1 MKRKSKAYISIYALY
16 MIFVLMIVI
25 VFVLV
30 QVKNIR
36 TVNAYKYDYIQAKA
50 IAYSK
55 VRIISQRK
63 LFDEELKKNSK
74 SGTFILQIADI
85 PEFSKPTNVNFF
97 TEKEGDTKVFSFTS
111 EYPRDRFEENTSD
124 YSEANGSRVTTRM
137 VYNRKN
143 PFEKRIITEEKI
155 DELLPEII
163 EGKKSIGIKD
173 CLIFSLNDETYFVEK
188 KVADEKYNEFVA
200 EKINQN
206 NEEVSGDEKGNVSEE
221 NNGDKETEMDDE
233 FLTKLVQFS
242 RKEKNIVIDSEDIT
256 ILNDVTID
264 GVFIDK
270 ANVYYVKNE
279 KVQKTPEITVNGIL
293 ILKNSNA
300 DIYKVN
306 GEYLSTK
313 EVDIK
318 FTEDKTIYT
327 SKKYEFAGSYY
338 K

>member
-55 VRIISQRK
+55 VKIINQRK

-74 SGTFILQIADI
+74 SGTFTLQIAAI
-85 PEFSKPTNVNFF
+85 PELSSPTKIDYYE
-97 TEKEGDTKVFSFTS
+97 EKDGATKIFSFTS
-111 EYPRDRFEENTSD
+111 SYPDN
-124 YSEANGSRVTTRM
+124 NGSRVTTRM

-143 PFEKRIITEEKI
+143 PFEKRIISEEKI

-163 EGKKSIGIKD
+163 ERKKSIGIKD
-173 CLIFSLNDETYFVEK
+173 CLIFSLNDETYFVDK

-200 EKINQN
+200 EKSNQN
-206 NEEVSGDEKGNVSEE
+206 NKEVSEDEKENASEE
-221 NNGDKETEMDDE
+221 NDGDKETEIDDE

-242 RKEKNIVIDSEDIT
+242 RKVKNIIIDSEDIT

-270 ANVYYVKNE
+270 GNVYYVKR
-279 KVQKTPEITVNGIL
+279 KDTDKTPGITVNGIL
-293 ILKNSNA
+293 ILKNSNT
-300 DIYKVN
+300 DNYKVN

>member
-1 MKRKSKAYISIYALY
+1 
-16 MIFVLMIVI
+16 MIVI
-25 VFVLV
+25 AFLIV

-55 VRIISQRK
+55 VRIINQRK

-74 SGTFILQIADI
+74 SDTFYIQITDI
-85 PEFSKPTNVNFF
+85 PELSSK
-97 TEKEGDTKVFSFTS
+97 TKVDYYEEKDGATKIFSFTS
-111 EYPRDRFEENTSD
+111 KYPDNK
-124 YSEANGSRVTTRM
+124 GSRVTTRM

-143 PFEKRIITEEKI
+143 PFEKRIISEEKI
-155 DELLPEII
+155 NELLPEII

-173 CLIFSLNDETYFVEK
+173 CLIFSLNDETYFVDK
-188 KVADEKYNEFVA
+188 KVADEEYNEFVA
-200 EKINQN
+200 EKSKQN
-206 NEEVSGDEKGNVSEE
+206 NEEVSEDEKGNISEK
-221 NNGDKETEMDDE
+221 NDKYKKIEIDDE

-300 DIYKVN
+300 DNYKVN

-318 FTEDKTIYT
+318 FTEDKTIYM
-327 SKKYEFAGSYY
+327 SKKYEFAGSYC

>member
-1 MKRKSKAYISIYALY
+1 MKRKSKAYITIYALY

-25 VFVLV
+25 AFLIV

-55 VRIISQRK
+55 TRIIDKRK
-63 LFDEELKKNSK
+63 LFDEKLKENSTK
-74 SGTFILQIADI
+74 GTFTLQIADI
-85 PEFSKPTNVNFF
+85 PELSSPTEINYCE
-97 TEKEGDTKVFSFTS
+97 EKDGATKIFSFTS
-111 EYPRDRFEENTSD
+111 KYP
-124 YSEANGSRVTTRM
+124 EANGSRVTIRM
-137 VYNRKN
+137 VYKRKN
-143 PFEKRIITEEKI
+143 PFEKRIISEEKI

-173 CLIFSLNDETYFVEK
+173 CLIFSLNDETYFVDK
-188 KVADEKYNEFVA
+188 KIADEKYNEFVA
-200 EKINQN
+200 EKTNQN
-206 NEEVSGDEKGNVSEE
+206 NEEVSEDEKGNGYEE
-221 NNGDKETEMDDE
+221 NNGDKETEIDDE

-242 RKEKNIVIDSEDIT
+242 TKEKNIVIDSEDIT

-270 ANVYYVKNE
+270 GNVYYVENE
-279 KVQKTPEITVNGIL
+279 KVQKTPQITINGIL

-300 DIYKVN
+300 DNYKVN

-313 EVDIK
+313 EIDIK

>member
-1 MKRKSKAYISIYALY
+1 
-16 MIFVLMIVI
+16 MIVI

-55 VRIISQRK
+55 VRIINQRK

-74 SGTFILQIADI
+74 SDTFYIQITDI
-85 PEFSKPTNVNFF
+85 PELSSPTKIDYYE
-97 TEKEGDTKVFSFTS
+97 EKEGAAKIFSFTS
-111 EYPRDRFEENTSD
+111 KYPDN
-124 YSEANGSRVTTRM
+124 NGSRATIRM

-143 PFEKRIITEEKI
+143 PFEKRIISEEKI
-155 DELLPEII
+155 DELLPEIV

-173 CLIFSLNDETYFVEK
+173 CLIFSLNDETYFVDK
-188 KVADEKYNEFVA
+188 KIVDEKYNEFVA
-200 EKINQN
+200 EKTNQN
-206 NEEVSGDEKGNVSEE
+206 NEEVSEDEKGNVSEE
-221 NNGDKETEMDDE
+221 NDGDKKIEIDDE

-242 RKEKNIVIDSEDIT
+242 KKEKNILIDSEDIT

-293 ILKNSNA
+293 ILKNPNA
-300 DIYKVN
+300 DSYKVN

>member
-1 MKRKSKAYISIYALY
+1 
-16 MIFVLMIVI
+16 MIVI

>member
-1 MKRKSKAYISIYALY
+1 
-16 MIFVLMIVI
+16 MIVI
-25 VFVLV
+25 AFLIV

-55 VRIISQRK
+55 VRIIIQRK
-63 LFDEELKKNSK
+63 LFDEELKKNSTK
-74 SGTFILQIADI
+74 GTFNLHIADI
-85 PEFSKPTNVNFF
+85 PEFNRPTKIDYYE
-97 TEKEGDTKVFSFTS
+97 EKDGAAKIFSFTS
-111 EYPRDRFEENTSD
+111 KYPNN
-124 YSEANGSRVTTRM
+124 NGSRVTIRM

-143 PFEKRIITEEKI
+143 PFEKRIISEEKI

-173 CLIFSLNDETYFVEK
+173 CLIFSLNDETYFVDK
-188 KVADEKYNEFVA
+188 KVADEKYKEFVA
-200 EKINQN
+200 EKTKQN
-206 NEEVSGDEKGNVSEE
+206 NEEVSEDEKGNGYEE
-221 NNGDKETEMDDE
+221 NNEDKKIEIDDE

-270 ANVYYVKNE
+270 ANVYYVENE

-293 ILKNSNA
+293 ILKNPNA
-300 DIYKVN
+300 DSYKVN

-318 FTEDKTIYT
+318 FTEDNTKYT

>member
-1 MKRKSKAYISIYALY
+1 
-16 MIFVLMIVI
+16 MIVI
-25 VFVLV
+25 AFLIV

-55 VRIISQRK
+55 VRIINQRK
-63 LFDEELKKNSK
+63 LFDEELKKNSTK
-74 SGTFILQIADI
+74 GTFNLHIADI
-85 PEFSKPTNVNFF
+85 PEFNRPTKIDYYE
-97 TEKEGDTKVFSFTS
+97 EKDGATKIFSFTS
-111 EYPRDRFEENTSD
+111 KYPDN
-124 YSEANGSRVTTRM
+124 NGSRVTTRM
-137 VYNRKN
+137 VYKRKN
-143 PFEKRIITEEKI
+143 PFEKRIISEEKI

-173 CLIFSLNDETYFVEK
+173 CLIFSLNDETYFVDK
-188 KVADEKYNEFVA
+188 KVADEKYKEFVA
-200 EKINQN
+200 EKTNQN
-206 NEEVSGDEKGNVSEE
+206 NEEISEDEKENVTEE
-221 NNGDKETEMDDE
+221 NNGDKKTEIDDE

-242 RKEKNIVIDSEDIT
+242 RKEKNILIDSEDIT

-270 ANVYYVKNE
+270 GNVYYVENE
-279 KVQKTPEITVNGIL
+279 KIQKTPEITVNGIL
-293 ILKNSNA
+293 ILKNPNA

-318 FTEDKTIYT
+318 FTEDKTKYT

>member
-1 MKRKSKAYISIYALY
+1 
-16 MIFVLMIVI
+16 MIVI
-25 VFVLV
+25 AFLIV

-36 TVNAYKYDYIQAKA
+36 TVNSYKYDYIQAKA

-55 VRIISQRK
+55 VRIVNQRK
-63 LFDEELKKNSK
+63 LFDEELKKNSN
-74 SGTFILQIADI
+74 SGTFTLQIEDI
-85 PEFSKPTNVNFF
+85 PELSTPTRVDYYE
-97 TEKEGDTKVFSFTS
+97 EKDGATKIFSFTS
-111 EYPRDRFEENTSD
+111 NYPNN
-124 YSEANGSRVTTRM
+124 NGSRVTTRM

-143 PFEKRIITEEKI
+143 PFEKRIISEEKI

-163 EGKKSIGIKD
+163 EGKKSIEIKD
-173 CLIFSLNDETYFVEK
+173 CLIFSLNDETYFVDK
-188 KVADEKYNEFVA
+188 KIADEKYNEFVA
-200 EKINQN
+200 EKTNQN
-206 NEEVSGDEKGNVSEE
+206 NEEVSEDEKGNVSEE
-221 NNGDKETEMDDE
+221 NNGDKETEIDDE

-242 RKEKNIVIDSEDIT
+242 KKEKNILIDSEDIT

-300 DIYKVN
+300 DNYKVN

-318 FTEDKTIYT
+318 FTEDKTIYR

>member
-1 MKRKSKAYISIYALY
+1 MKRKSKAYITIYALY

-25 VFVLV
+25 AFLIV

-55 VRIISQRK
+55 TRIINKRK
-63 LFDEELKKNSK
+63 LFDEELKKNSTK
-74 SGTFILQIADI
+74 GTFTLQIADI
-85 PEFSKPTNVNFF
+85 PEISSKTKVDYYEEND
-97 TEKEGDTKVFSFTS
+97 GDRKVFSFTS
-111 EYPRDRFEENTSD
+111 KYPNN
-124 YSEANGSRVTTRM
+124 NGSRVTTKM
-137 VYNRKN
+137 VYKRRN
-143 PFEKRIITEEKI
+143 PFEKRIISEEKI

-173 CLIFSLNDETYFVEK
+173 CLIFSLNDETYFVDK
-188 KVADEKYNEFVA
+188 KIADEKYKEFVA
-200 EKINQN
+200 EKTNQN
-206 NEEVSGDEKGNVSEE
+206 NEEVSKDEKEKGYEE
-221 NNGDKETEMDDE
+221 NDGDKETEIDDE

-242 RKEKNIVIDSEDIT
+242 TKEKNIVIDSEDIM

-270 ANVYYVKNE
+270 VNVYYVENE

-300 DIYKVN
+300 DSYKVN

-318 FTEDKTIYT
+318 FIEDKTKYT

>member
-1 MKRKSKAYISIYALY
+1 MKRKSKAYITIYALY

-36 TVNAYKYDYIQAKA
+36 TVNSYKYDYIQANA

-74 SGTFILQIADI
+74 SGTFTLQIADI
-85 PEFSKPTNVNFF
+85 PEFNHPTKIDYYE
-97 TEKEGDTKVFSFTS
+97 EKDGAAKIFSFTS
-111 EYPRDRFEENTSD
+111 SYPDN
-124 YSEANGSRVTTRM
+124 NGSRVTTRM

-143 PFEKRIITEEKI
+143 PFEKRIISEEKI

-163 EGKKSIGIKD
+163 ERKKSIGIKD
-173 CLIFSLNDETYFVEK
+173 CLIFSLNDETYFVDK

-200 EKINQN
+200 EKTNQN
-206 NEEVSGDEKGNVSEE
+206 NEEVSEDEKENGYEE
-221 NNGDKETEMDDE
+221 NDGDKETEIDDE

-242 RKEKNIVIDSEDIT
+242 RKVKNIIIDSEDIT

-270 ANVYYVKNE
+270 GNVYYVENE
-279 KVQKTPEITVNGIL
+279 KVPKTPQITVNGIL

-300 DIYKVN
+300 DNYKVN

-318 FTEDKTIYT
+318 FTEDKSIYT

>member
-1 MKRKSKAYISIYALY
+1 
-16 MIFVLMIVI
+16 MIVI

-74 SGTFILQIADI
+74 SGTFTLQIADI
-85 PEFSKPTNVNFF
+85 PEFNHPTKIDYYE
-97 TEKEGDTKVFSFTS
+97 EKDGAAKIFSFTS
-111 EYPRDRFEENTSD
+111 SYPDN
-124 YSEANGSRVTTRM
+124 NGSRVTTRM

-143 PFEKRIITEEKI
+143 PFEKRIISEEKI

-163 EGKKSIGIKD
+163 ERKKSIGIKD
-173 CLIFSLNDETYFVEK
+173 CLIFSLNDETYFVDK

-200 EKINQN
+200 EKSNQN
-206 NEEVSGDEKGNVSEE
+206 NKEVSEDEKENASEE
-221 NNGDKETEMDDE
+221 NDGDKETEIDDE

-270 ANVYYVKNE
+270 GNVYYVENE

-300 DIYKVN
+300 DNYKVN

-327 SKKYEFAGSYY
+327 SKKYEYAGSYY

>member
-1 MKRKSKAYISIYALY
+1 MKRKSKAYITIYALY

-25 VFVLV
+25 AFLIV

-55 VRIISQRK
+55 VRIINQRK

-74 SGTFILQIADI
+74 SGTFTLQIADI
-85 PEFSKPTNVNFF
+85 PEFNRPTEIKYCE
-97 TEKEGDTKVFSFTS
+97 EKDGAAKIFSFTS
-111 EYPRDRFEENTSD
+111 KYPDN
-124 YSEANGSRVTTRM
+124 NGSRVTIRM

-143 PFEKRIITEEKI
+143 PFEKRIISEEKI

-163 EGKKSIGIKD
+163 EGKKSIEIKD
-173 CLIFSLNDETYFVEK
+173 CLIFSLNDETYFVDK

-206 NEEVSGDEKGNVSEE
+206 NEEVSEDEKGNGYEE
-221 NNGDKETEMDDE
+221 NNGDKITEIDDE

-242 RKEKNIVIDSEDIT
+242 TKEKNIVIDSEDIT

-270 ANVYYVKNE
+270 CNVYYVK
-279 KVQKTPEITVNGIL
+279 KKDTDKTPQITINGIL
-293 ILKNSNA
+293 ILKNSEANN
-300 DIYKVN
+300 YKVN

-318 FTEDKTIYT
+318 FTEDKTKYT
-327 SKKYEFAGSYY
+327 SKKYEFGGSYY

>member
-1 MKRKSKAYISIYALY
+1 MKRKSKAYITIYALY

-25 VFVLV
+25 VFLIV

-36 TVNAYKYDYIQAKA
+36 TVNSYKYDYIQAKA
-50 IAYSK
+50 
-55 VRIISQRK
+55 
-63 LFDEELKKNSK
+63 
-74 SGTFILQIADI
+74 IADI

-221 NNGDKETEMDDE
+221 NDGDKETEMDDE

-300 DIYKVN
+300 DNYKVN

>member
-16 MIFVLMIVI
+16 MLFVLMIVI

-36 TVNAYKYDYIQAKA
+36 TVNAYKYDFIQAKA

-55 VRIISQRK
+55 VRIINQRK
-63 LFDEELKKNSK
+63 LFDEELKKNSTK
-74 SGTFILQIADI
+74 GTFTLQIADI
-85 PEFSKPTNVNFF
+85 PELSSS
-97 TEKEGDTKVFSFTS
+97 TEIDYYEEKDGAAKIFSFTS
-111 EYPRDRFEENTSD
+111 KYPDN
-124 YSEANGSRVTTRM
+124 NGSRVTTRM

-143 PFEKRIITEEKI
+143 PFEKRIISEEKI

-173 CLIFSLNDETYFVEK
+173 CLIFSLNDETYFVDK
-188 KVADEKYNEFVA
+188 KIVDEKYNEFVA
-200 EKINQN
+200 EKTNQN
-206 NEEVSGDEKGNVSEE
+206 NEEVSEDEKENGSEE
-221 NNGDKETEMDDE
+221 NDVDKETEIDNE

-242 RKEKNIVIDSEDIT
+242 RKEKNILIDSEDIT

-270 ANVYYVKNE
+270 GNVFYVENE
-279 KVQKTPEITVNGIL
+279 KTQNNPEITVNGIL
-293 ILKNSNA
+293 ILKNSEANN
-300 DIYKVN
+300 YKVK

-313 EVDIK
+313 KVDVD
-318 FTEDKTIYT
+318 FTEDKTKYT

>member
-25 VFVLV
+25 AFLIV

-36 TVNAYKYDYIQAKA
+36 TVNTYKYDYIQAKA
-50 IAYSK
+50 ITYSK

-74 SGTFILQIADI
+74 SGTFILQIVDI
-85 PEFSKPTNVNFF
+85 PELSSPTEIKYCE
-97 TEKEGDTKVFSFTS
+97 EKDGATKIFSFTS
-111 EYPRDRFEENTSD
+111 KYPDN
-124 YSEANGSRVTTRM
+124 NGSRVTTRM

-143 PFEKRIITEEKI
+143 PFEQRIISEEKI
-155 DELLPEII
+155 DELLPEIT
-163 EGKKSIGIKD
+163 EGRPSIGIEQ
-173 CLIFSLNDETYFVEK
+173 CFIFSLNDETYFVDK
-188 KVADEKYNEFVA
+188 KIVDEKYKEFVA
-200 EKINQN
+200 EKSEQN
-206 NEEVSGDEKGNVSEE
+206 NEEISENEEEIVSED
-221 NNGDKETEMDDE
+221 NNEDKKIEIDDE
-233 FLTKLVQFS
+233 FLTKLVEFS
-242 RKEKNIVIDSEDIT
+242 TKEKNIVVDSEYIM
-256 ILNDVTID
+256 IFNDVTID

-270 ANVYYVKNE
+270 GNVFYVENE
-279 KVQKTPEITVNGIL
+279 KVQKNPEITVNGIL
-293 ILKNSNA
+293 ILENSEANN
-300 DIYKVN
+300 YKVK

-313 EVDIK
+313 NMDIN

>member
-1 MKRKSKAYISIYALY
+1 MKRKSKAYITIYALY

-55 VRIISQRK
+55 VRIINQRK
-63 LFDEELKKNSK
+63 LFDEELEKNSTK
-74 SGTFILQIADI
+74 GTFTLQIADI
-85 PEFSKPTNVNFF
+85 EELSSPTKIDYYE
-97 TEKEGDTKVFSFTS
+97 EKDGAAKIFSFTS
-111 EYPRDRFEENTSD
+111 KYPDN
-124 YSEANGSRVTTRM
+124 NGSRVTTRM

-143 PFEKRIITEEKI
+143 PFEKRIISEEKI

-173 CLIFSLNDETYFVEK
+173 CLIFSLNDETYFVDK

-200 EKINQN
+200 EKTNQN
-206 NEEVSGDEKGNVSEE
+206 NEEVSEDEKGNGSEE
-221 NNGDKETEMDDE
+221 NNGDKETEIDDE

-242 RKEKNIVIDSEDIT
+242 RKEKNILIDSEDIT
-256 ILNDVTID
+256 IFNDVTID

-270 ANVYYVKNE
+270 CNVYYVKR
-279 KVQKTPEITVNGIL
+279 KDTDKTPEITVNGIL

-300 DIYKVN
+300 DNYKVK

-318 FTEDKTIYT
+318 FTEDKTKYT

>member
-1 MKRKSKAYISIYALY
+1 MKRKSKAYITIYALY

-25 VFVLV
+25 AFLIV

-55 VRIISQRK
+55 VRIINQRK
-63 LFDEELKKNSK
+63 LFDEELKKNSTK
-74 SGTFILQIADI
+74 GTFNLHIEDI
-85 PEFSKPTNVNFF
+85 PELSSK
-97 TEKEGDTKVFSFTS
+97 TKVDYYEEKDGAAKIFSFTS
-111 EYPRDRFEENTSD
+111 KYPDN
-124 YSEANGSRVTTRM
+124 NGSRVTIRM

-143 PFEKRIITEEKI
+143 PFEKRIISEEKI

-173 CLIFSLNDETYFVEK
+173 CLIFSLNDETYFVDK
-188 KVADEKYNEFVA
+188 KIADEKYNEFVA
-200 EKINQN
+200 EKTNQN
-206 NEEVSGDEKGNVSEE
+206 NEEVLEDEKGKGYEE
-221 NNGDKETEMDDE
+221 NNGDKETEIDDE
-233 FLTKLVQFS
+233 FLTKLVEFS
-242 RKEKNIVIDSEDIT
+242 TKEKNIVIDSEDIT
-256 ILNDVTID
+256 IFNDVTID

-270 ANVYYVKNE
+270 ANVYYVENE
-279 KVQKTPEITVNGIL
+279 KIQKTPEITVNGIL

-300 DIYKVN
+300 DSYKVN

-318 FTEDKTIYT
+318 FTEDKTKYT
-327 SKKYEFAGSYY
+327 SKKYEFGGSYY

>member
-1 MKRKSKAYISIYALY
+1 MKRKSKAYITIYALY

-25 VFVLV
+25 AFLIV

-55 VRIISQRK
+55 VRIINQRK
-63 LFDEELKKNSK
+63 LFDEELKKNSTK
-74 SGTFILQIADI
+74 GTFNLHIADI
-85 PEFSKPTNVNFF
+85 PEFNRPTKIDYYE
-97 TEKEGDTKVFSFTS
+97 EKDGATKIFSFTS
-111 EYPRDRFEENTSD
+111 KYPNN
-124 YSEANGSRVTTRM
+124 NGSRVTTRM

-143 PFEKRIITEEKI
+143 PFEKRIISEEKI

-173 CLIFSLNDETYFVEK
+173 CLIFSLNDETYFVDK
-188 KVADEKYNEFVA
+188 KVADEKYKEFVA
-200 EKINQN
+200 EKTKQN
-206 NEEVSGDEKGNVSEE
+206 NEEVSEDEEGNVSEE
-221 NNGDKETEMDDE
+221 NSGDKETEIDDE

-242 RKEKNIVIDSEDIT
+242 RKEKNVLIDSEDIT

-270 ANVYYVKNE
+270 GNVYYVKR
-279 KVQKTPEITVNGIL
+279 KDTDKTPEITVNGIL
-293 ILKNSNA
+293 ILKNPNA

-313 EVDIK
+313 EIDIK
-318 FTEDKTIYT
+318 FTEDKTKYT

>member
-1 MKRKSKAYISIYALY
+1 MKRKSKAYITIYALY

-55 VRIISQRK
+55 VRIINQRK
-63 LFDEELKKNSK
+63 LFDEELKKNSTK
-74 SGTFILQIADI
+74 GKFTLQIADI
-85 PEFSKPTNVNFF
+85 PELSSPTEIKYCE
-97 TEKEGDTKVFSFTS
+97 EKDGATKIFSFTS
-111 EYPRDRFEENTSD
+111 KYPDN
-124 YSEANGSRVTTRM
+124 NGSRVTTRM

-143 PFEKRIITEEKI
+143 PFEKRIISEEKI

-173 CLIFSLNDETYFVEK
+173 CLIFSLNDETYFVDK

-200 EKINQN
+200 EKTNQN
-206 NEEVSGDEKGNVSEE
+206 NEEVSEDEKENVTEE
-221 NNGDKETEMDDE
+221 NNGDKKIEIDDE

-242 RKEKNIVIDSEDIT
+242 KKEKNILIDSEDIT

-279 KVQKTPEITVNGIL
+279 KVQKTPEIMVNGIL
-293 ILKNSNA
+293 KLKNAEANN
-300 DIYKVN
+300 YKVN

-318 FTEDKTIYT
+318 FTEDKTKYT
-327 SKKYEFAGSYY
+327 SKKYEYAGSYY

>member
-1 MKRKSKAYISIYALY
+1 
-16 MIFVLMIVI
+16 MIVI

-55 VRIISQRK
+55 VRIINQRK
-63 LFDEELKKNSK
+63 LFDEELKKNSTK
-74 SGTFILQIADI
+74 GKFTLQIADI
-85 PEFSKPTNVNFF
+85 PELSSPTEIKYCE
-97 TEKEGDTKVFSFTS
+97 EKDGATKIFSFTS
-111 EYPRDRFEENTSD
+111 KYPDN
-124 YSEANGSRVTTRM
+124 NGSRVTTRM

-143 PFEKRIITEEKI
+143 PFEKRIISEEKI
-155 DELLPEII
+155 DELLPEIN
-163 EGKKSIGIKD
+163 EVKKSIGIKD
-173 CLIFSLNDETYFVEK
+173 CLIFSLNDETYFVDK

-200 EKINQN
+200 EKTNQN
-206 NEEVSGDEKGNVSEE
+206 NEEVSEDEKENVTEE
-221 NNGDKETEMDDE
+221 NNGDKKIEIDDE

-242 RKEKNIVIDSEDIT
+242 KKEKNILIDSEDIT

-279 KVQKTPEITVNGIL
+279 KVQKTPEIMVNGIL
-293 ILKNSNA
+293 ILKNAEANN
-300 DIYKVN
+300 YKVN

-318 FTEDKTIYT
+318 FTEDKTKYT
-327 SKKYEFAGSYY
+327 SKKYEYAGSYY

>member
-1 MKRKSKAYISIYALY
+1 
-16 MIFVLMIVI
+16 MIVI
-25 VFVLV
+25 VFLLV

-63 LFDEELKKNSK
+63 LFDEELKKNSTK
-74 SGTFILQIADI
+74 GTFTLQIADI
-85 PEFSKPTNVNFF
+85 EELSSPTKIDYYE
-97 TEKEGDTKVFSFTS
+97 EKDGAAKIFSFTS
-111 EYPRDRFEENTSD
+111 KYPDN
-124 YSEANGSRVTTRM
+124 NGSRVTTRM

-143 PFEKRIITEEKI
+143 PFKKRIISEEKI

-173 CLIFSLNDETYFVEK
+173 CLIFSLNDETYFVDK

-200 EKINQN
+200 EKTNQN
-206 NEEVSGDEKGNVSEE
+206 NEEVSEDEKGNVSEE
-221 NNGDKETEMDDE
+221 NDGDKETEIDDE

-242 RKEKNIVIDSEDIT
+242 KKEKNIVIDSEDIT
-256 ILNDVTID
+256 ILSDVTID

-270 ANVYYVKNE
+270 ANVYYVKR
-279 KVQKTPEITVNGIL
+279 KDTDKAPQITINGIL

-300 DIYKVN
+300 DNYKVN

>member
-25 VFVLV
+25 AFLIV

-55 VRIISQRK
+55 VRIINQRK
-63 LFDEELKKNSK
+63 LFDEELKKNSTK
-74 SGTFILQIADI
+74 GTFNLHIADI
-85 PEFSKPTNVNFF
+85 PEFNRPTKIDYYE
-97 TEKEGDTKVFSFTS
+97 EKDGATKIFSFTS
-111 EYPRDRFEENTSD
+111 KYPNN
-124 YSEANGSRVTTRM
+124 NGSRVTTRM

-143 PFEKRIITEEKI
+143 PFEKRIISEEKI

-173 CLIFSLNDETYFVEK
+173 CLIFSLNDETYFVDK
-188 KVADEKYNEFVA
+188 KVADEKYKEFVA
-200 EKINQN
+200 EKTKQN
-206 NEEVSGDEKGNVSEE
+206 NEEVSEDEEGNVSEE
-221 NNGDKETEMDDE
+221 NSGDKETEIDDE

-242 RKEKNIVIDSEDIT
+242 RKEKNVLIDSEDIT

-270 ANVYYVKNE
+270 GNVYYVKR
-279 KVQKTPEITVNGIL
+279 KDTDKTLEITVNGIL
-293 ILKNSNA
+293 ILKNPNA

>member
-36 TVNAYKYDYIQAKA
+36 TVNAYKYDFIQAKA

-55 VRIISQRK
+55 VRIINQRK
-63 LFDEELKKNSK
+63 LFDEELKKNSTK
-74 SGTFILQIADI
+74 GTFTLQIADI
-85 PEFSKPTNVNFF
+85 PELSSS
-97 TEKEGDTKVFSFTS
+97 TEIDYYEEKDGAAKIFSFTS
-111 EYPRDRFEENTSD
+111 KYPDN
-124 YSEANGSRVTTRM
+124 NGSRVTTRM
-137 VYNRKN
+137 VYDRKN
-143 PFEKRIITEEKI
+143 PFEKRIISEEKI

-173 CLIFSLNDETYFVEK
+173 CLIFSLNDETYFVDK

-200 EKINQN
+200 KKTNQN
-206 NEEVSGDEKGNVSEE
+206 NEEVSEDEKENASEE
-221 NNGDKETEMDDE
+221 NDEDKKIEIDDE

-242 RKEKNIVIDSEDIT
+242 RKEKNILIDSEDIA

-270 ANVYYVKNE
+270 GNVYYVENE
-279 KVQKTPEITVNGIL
+279 KVPKTPQITVNGIL

-300 DIYKVN
+300 DNYKVN

-318 FTEDKTIYT
+318 FTEDKSIYT

>member
-55 VRIISQRK
+55 VRIINQRK

-74 SGTFILQIADI
+74 SDTFYIQITDI
-85 PEFSKPTNVNFF
+85 PELSGPTEIDYYE
-97 TEKEGDTKVFSFTS
+97 EKDGATKIFSFTS
-111 EYPRDRFEENTSD
+111 KYP
-124 YSEANGSRVTTRM
+124 EANGSRVTTRM
-137 VYNRKN
+137 VYKRKN
-143 PFEKRIITEEKI
+143 PFEKRIISEEKI

-163 EGKKSIGIKD
+163 ERKKSIGIKD
-173 CLIFSLNDETYFVEK
+173 CLIFSLNDETYFVDK

-200 EKINQN
+200 EKTNQN
-206 NEEVSGDEKGNVSEE
+206 NEEVSEDEKENAYEE
-221 NNGDKETEMDDE
+221 NDGDKETEIDDE

-270 ANVYYVKNE
+270 CNVYYVKR
-279 KVQKTPEITVNGIL
+279 KDTDKTPEITVNGIL

-300 DIYKVN
+300 DNYKVN

>member
-1 MKRKSKAYISIYALY
+1 MKRKSKAYITIYALY

-36 TVNAYKYDYIQAKA
+36 TVNSYKYDYIQANA

-74 SGTFILQIADI
+74 SGTFTLQIADI
-85 PEFSKPTNVNFF
+85 PEFNHPTKIDYYE
-97 TEKEGDTKVFSFTS
+97 EKDGAAKIFSFTS
-111 EYPRDRFEENTSD
+111 SYPDN
-124 YSEANGSRVTTRM
+124 NGSRVTTRM

-143 PFEKRIITEEKI
+143 PFEKRIISEEKI

-163 EGKKSIGIKD
+163 ERKKSIGIKD
-173 CLIFSLNDETYFVEK
+173 CLIFSLNDETYFVDK

-200 EKINQN
+200 EKSNQN
-206 NEEVSGDEKGNVSEE
+206 NKEVSEDEKENGYEE
-221 NNGDKETEMDDE
+221 NDGDKETEIDDE

-242 RKEKNIVIDSEDIT
+242 RKEKNILIDSEDIT

-270 ANVYYVKNE
+270 TNVYYVKNK

-293 ILKNSNA
+293 ILKNPNA
-300 DIYKVN
+300 DSYKVN

-313 EVDIK
+313 DVDIK
-318 FTEDKTIYT
+318 FTRDTTVYK

>member
-1 MKRKSKAYISIYALY
+1 MKRKSKAYITIYALY

-25 VFVLV
+25 AFLIV

-55 VRIISQRK
+55 VRIINQRK
-63 LFDEELKKNSK
+63 LFDEELKKNSTK
-74 SGTFILQIADI
+74 GTFTLQIADI
-85 PEFSKPTNVNFF
+85 PEISSK
-97 TEKEGDTKVFSFTS
+97 TKVDYYEEKDGATKIFSFTS
-111 EYPRDRFEENTSD
+111 NYPNN
-124 YSEANGSRVTTRM
+124 NGSRVTTRM

-143 PFEKRIITEEKI
+143 PFEKRIISEEKI

-173 CLIFSLNDETYFVEK
+173 CLIFSLNDETYFVDK

-200 EKINQN
+200 EKTNQN
-206 NEEVSGDEKGNVSEE
+206 NEEVSEDENGNASEE
-221 NNGDKETEMDDE
+221 NNEDKKIEIYDE

-242 RKEKNIVIDSEDIT
+242 KKEKNILIDSEDIT

-279 KVQKTPEITVNGIL
+279 KVQKTPEIMVNGIL
-293 ILKNSNA
+293 ILKNAEANN
-300 DIYKVN
+300 YKVN
-306 GEYLSTK
+306 GEYLSMK

-318 FTEDKTIYT
+318 FTEDKTKYT
-327 SKKYEFAGSYY
+327 SKKYEYAGSYY